1 MIGRSEHTEGSVEQR
16 LAGRNII
23 VTGSSRG
30 IGRACAMRCA
40 EAGARVAV
48 HGRTDSS
55 ALHDTLAAI
64 EAGGGTAIAVSG
76 DVSVA
81 TDVERIVDET
91 LAAFGVIDGLVNN
104 AGVGPFI
111 DFLEVTEREWDEI
124 MATNAKGPFLMT
136 QRVARTMVEA
146 GRPGRICNV
155 TSISGTKATNARQVP
170 YCTSKGAANMF
181 TKVAALALG
190 PHGITV
196 NAVLPGTIETDIN
209 RELLAEAGVAE
220 GIEGATP
227 LGRLGDVDDIG
238 QAVVYLLSDESKW
251 VTGALL
257 TVDGGFTA

>member
-1 MIGRSEHTEGSVEQR
+1 MEDR
-16 LAGRNII
+16 LADKSII

-30 IGRACAMRCA
+30 IGRACAVRCA

-48 HGRTDSS
+48 HGRTDSH
-55 ALHDTLAAI
+55 ALQATLAAV
-64 EAGGGTAIAVSG
+64 EATGATAVAVDG
-76 DVSVA
+76 DVSVPA
-81 TDVERIVDET
+81 DVERIVGAV
-91 LAAFGVIDGLVNN
+91 LSAFGRIDGLVNN

-111 DFLEVTEREWDEI
+111 DFLEVTEAEWDAV
-124 MATNAKGPFLMT
+124 MAVNAKGPFLMT
-136 QRVARTMVEA
+136 QRVARAMVEA

-155 TSISGTKATNARQVP
+155 TSISGLKATNPQQVP
-170 YCTSKGAANMF
+170 YCASKGAANMF

-209 RELLAEAGVAE
+209 RQILAQEGVVAGIEAG
-220 GIEGATP
+220 TP

-238 QAVVYLLSDESKW
+238 HAVVYLMSDESRW

-257 TVDGGFTA
+257 TVDGGFIA